1 MCYSLN
7 SHSTRWGRFDYFA
20 LLQVRT
26 PKRRSRV
33 TRCVSHSQ
41 EVEEMQAGLGL
52 VPQSELSPPWDIPP
66 HRADVWVR
74 GRGQPCQDLGERVL
88 LRGRRDQWRP
98 PEPEWQLWMQGGV
111 AALGSVFPLGVIS
124 SFKSHLS
131 C

>member
-1 MCYSLN
+1 M
-7 SHSTRWGRFDYFA
+7 
-20 LLQVRT
+20 Q
-26 PKRRSRV
+26 RSRV
-33 TRCVSHSQ
+33 TRRVSHSQ